1 MADKVFE
8 VTDSNFQAEVIESSD
23 PILVDF
29 WAPWCGPCRMVA
41 PVLEEIANERENLR
55 IAKLNVD
62 ENQQTA
68 ATYQVISIPTMI
80 LFKNGDVAKKV
91 IGAYPKKRVEAEL
104 GPALGAQ
111 PRAPSGVRR
120 PSRGRRAWSLL
131 PEAAEDGEGV
141 HRRPH
146 GPAVGLDLEPR

>member
-41 PVLEEIANERENLR
+41 PVLEEIASERDNLR

-80 LFKNGDVAKKV
+80 LFKNGQIAKKV
-91 IGAYPKKRVEAEL
+91 IGAYPKKRLEAEL
-104 GPALGAQ
+104 EPALA
-111 PRAPSGVRR
+111 
-120 PSRGRRAWSLL
+120 
-131 PEAAEDGEGV
+131 
-141 HRRPH
+141 
-146 GPAVGLDLEPR
+146 

>member
-1 MADKVFE
+1 MAGNVFE
-8 VTDSNFQAEVIESSD
+8 VTDSNFQAEVLESSD

-68 ATYQVISIPTMI
+68 ASYQVISIPTMI
-80 LFKNGDVAKKV
+80 LFKNGEVAKKV
-91 IGAYPKKRVEAEL
+91 IGAYPKKRLEAEL
-104 GPALGAQ
+104 EPAL
-111 PRAPSGVRR
+111 
-120 PSRGRRAWSLL
+120 
-131 PEAAEDGEGV
+131 AA
-141 HRRPH
+141 
-146 GPAVGLDLEPR
+146 